1 MKTIILWSLLFL
13 STYIYAGNK
22 LIFVDLD
29 EQLAYAYEDDEL
41 LFKGAISS
49 GVQEHSTPTG
59 TFKVLE
65 KKISHKS
72 NLWPKPNGGAKM
84 HYMLRLTYDGI
95 AMHLGTV
102 GKYPLSHGCIRMK
115 NGFAQKLWTWTDV
128 GTTVQ
133 VMGYP
138 PYKNDEPGIEIV
150 YDDTYS
156 IDP

>member
-1 MKTIILWSLLFL
+1 MRVLLLWVLLLF
-13 STYIYAGNK
+13 STNIYAKNK

-29 EQLAYAYEDDEL
+29 EQRAYAYEDEVL
-41 LFKGAISS
+41 VFKGAVSS

-65 KKISHKS
+65 KKKYHRS

-84 HYMLRLTYDGI
+84 NYMLRLTYDGI
-95 AMHLGTV
+95 AMHLGV
-102 GKYPLSHGCIRMK
+102 VKKYPLSHGCIRMK
-115 NGFAQKLWTWTDV
+115 NGFAQRLWAWAEV
-128 GTTVQ
+128 GTTVE

-138 PYKNDEPGIEIV
+138 SFKDDELEIGTV